1 MNTMTEDIL
10 VQQTTANYLLN
21 SLQWDD
27 SVYAMDETLGKE
39 GTLGRDSE
47 SDLVLTRYLGEA
59 LMRLNPDLP
68 TRRGGQVPPVGTGYY
83 CAPPTHQ
90 RRFQGSRW

>member
-10 VQQTTANYLLN
+10 VQQTTADCLQKH
-21 SLQWDD
+21 LQWNE

-47 SDLVLTRYLGEA
+47 IDLVLTRYLGEA

-68 TRRGGQVPPVGTGYY
+68 PAAYRDAMRQITDVNLAQNCR
-83 CAPPTHQ
+83 
-90 RRFQGSRW
+90 S